1 MSAAANPMAAMIAA
15 LWERNQPL
23 VRERV
28 ALLERAGAGVTSGAL
43 SMELRVEA
51 HAAAHK
57 LAGALGMYGRAEAG
71 LIASRMETMLEGDA
85 ALDAGELMALAAELR
100 VRLFSE

>member
-1 MSAAANPMAAMIAA
+1 MSRTHNPTAALIAA

-28 ALLERAGAGVTSGAL
+28 DVLQRAAVVAAGGGLDHA
-43 SMELRVEA
+43 LRV
-51 HAAAHK
+51 HALEAAHK

-71 LIASRMETMLEGDA
+71 AVASRMEQMLEADGAVDA
-85 ALDAGELMALAAELR
+85 PELERLAAELR
-100 VRLFSE
+100 QLSA